1 MKNLSKLFLIF
12 LLGISGNV
20 LYCQSETIENKN
32 TSPETAIL
40 IQYDEVVR
48 GVLTLNEEALWYRI
62 KSKSRQE
69 ITVAFFEGCGNNY
82 MSLFD
87 SAGKEC
93 FANES
98 EDCNLYFM
106 NRDNGEELLIK
117 IHSNPKRK
125 SNYEFGFKVNLTGD
139 YSN

>member
-12 LLGISGNV
+12 LLGISGNA
-20 LYCQSETIENKN
+20 LYCQSETTENKN
-32 TSPETAIL
+32 ISPETAVL

-69 ITVAFFEGCGNNY
+69 ITVEFFEGCGNNY

-87 SAGKEC
+87 RFGEEC

-106 NRDNGEELLIK
+106 NRDNGDELLIK